1 MSVYN
6 IFLVHSSI
14 IAHLDCFHVLALVNS
29 VSVNMEVQTACP
41 DSDFNFGYICQCG
54 LLDHILGLLLIY

>member
-1 MSVYN
+1 MFVYN

-29 VSVNMEVQTACP
+29 VSVNMEVQTSRP

-54 LLDHILGLLLIY
+54 LLDCILGQLLIY